1 MDASWKCQANKEN
14 WKSPVIGPFPLELT
28 CYERYSK
35 NRRKLQFSLLRSS
48 WFFLLSIKIAQLVS
62 DIKQHHMTNTYH
74 NDYGC
79 WRFSVQSI
87 DSFIHSRAF
96 ARESVFLYN
105 IHAEKTER
113 WYIMCRKTVVEYLYV
128 HTLLYV
134 CRNASCRIV
143 CKVVSM
149 TQTNTALVFF
159 LPEWNTF
166 GIHLWN
172 R

>member
-74 NDYGC
+74 TTIMAADGFLFN
-79 WRFSVQSI
+79 RS
-87 DSFIHSRAF
+87 IHS
-96 ARESVFLYN
+96 S
-105 IHAEKTER
+105 IHARLLANQFFYTTYTPLQINGEGGEVVYYVPQNSR
-113 WYIMCRKTVVEYLYV
+113 WVF
-128 HTLLYV
+128 V
-134 CRNASCRIV
+134 C
-143 CKVVSM
+143 
-149 TQTNTALVFF
+149 TYTAICV
-159 LPEWNTF
+159 P
-166 GIHLWN
+166 
-172 R
+172 